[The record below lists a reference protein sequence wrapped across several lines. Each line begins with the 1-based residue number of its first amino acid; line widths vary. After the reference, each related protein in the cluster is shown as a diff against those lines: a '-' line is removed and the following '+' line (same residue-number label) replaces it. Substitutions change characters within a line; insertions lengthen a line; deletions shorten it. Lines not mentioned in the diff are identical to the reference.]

1 MPIEFYIILVGMLA
15 LVIILGFIFIWNMFH
30 RANRERELERTNEQL
45 RKHIRDLKKANHRL
59 RRQDRLGLFPE
70 EY

>member
-15 LVIILGFIFIWNMFH
+15 LVIILGFIFIWSMVH
-30 RANRERELERTNEQL
+30 RTNRERELERANAQL
-45 RKHIRDLKKANHRL
+45 RNHIRELKKANHKL
-59 RRQDRLGLFPE
+59 RRQERMGSFPE